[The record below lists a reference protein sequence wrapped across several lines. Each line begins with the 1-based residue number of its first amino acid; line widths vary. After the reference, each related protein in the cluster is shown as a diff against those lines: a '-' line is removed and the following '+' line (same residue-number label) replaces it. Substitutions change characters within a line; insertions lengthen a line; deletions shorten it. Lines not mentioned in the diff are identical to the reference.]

1 VALPPLT
8 PQQREHALERA
19 RIVRTER
26 AEVKGKLKRG
36 DLTLADVLE
45 RGLTDDVIGKTKVV
59 ALLESLPGMGKI
71 RAGQAMER
79 LGIDEKRRVRGLG
92 SGQRAALLEEFAPAS
107 A

>member
-1 VALPPLT
+1 MALPPLT

-36 DLTLADVLE
+36 DLTLADVLK
-45 RGLTDDVIGKTKVV
+45 RGLTDDVIAKTKVS
-59 ALLESLPGMGKI
+59 ALLESLPGMGKV

-92 SGQRAALLEEFAPAS
+92 SSQRAALLEEFAPAS